1 MAVISPSLL
10 LLIAWS
16 SIAIFIAFQH
26 NEELILKWLAAP
38 LGLELLTFALPVP
51 VSRSGLWMVLSSASL
66 ALVPQSLVTSLTYAL
81 NYISVPLLMYQA
93 LFLAM
98 MLLYLC
104 HFIAC
109 DLEDFGT
116 DNGGAALFVVQPLPI
131 LH

>member
-1 MAVISPSLL
+1 
-10 LLIAWS
+10 
-16 SIAIFIAFQH
+16 
-26 NEELILKWLAAP
+26 
-38 LGLELLTFALPVP
+38 
-51 VSRSGLWMVLSSASL
+51 
-66 ALVPQSLVTSLTYAL
+66 
-81 NYISVPLLMYQA
+81 MYQA